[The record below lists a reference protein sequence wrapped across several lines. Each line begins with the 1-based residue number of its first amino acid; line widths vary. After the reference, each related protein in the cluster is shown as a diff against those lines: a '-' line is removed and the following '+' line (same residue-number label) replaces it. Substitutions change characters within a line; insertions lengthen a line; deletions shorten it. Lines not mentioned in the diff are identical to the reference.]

1 MSKAM
6 GVPVEQLQ
14 QAIANLTMLKRGASI
29 FDRAKVVAFAASDNA
44 RMITG
49 TVLNSTGGAAAD

>member
-1 MSKAM
+1 
-6 GVPVEQLQ
+6 
-14 QAIANLTMLKRGASI
+14 MLKRGASI